1 MTEPTYRVRA
11 ASVQGVKHV
20 QNGINNQDAQQVH
33 EFAVPKWERTFRIG
47 FVSDGCSGIPAFS
60 RSEVG
65 ANLTV
70 TYCVARV
77 QQLILGGAELKEIP
91 LLLYHSLTSYLHAV
105 ASLTMPANVHWVYP
119 VNFSGSRAFRNDMSS
134 TDRFLFDYLMATVI
148 GYIDDG
154 TTLVTFRIGDG
165 VMIVNDDVI
174 IADEDD
180 APSYPALMRG
190 FKMKSYASE
199 EVGRLALATDGIEE
213 LLKLPGLGLPAQLF
227 DHNAQSPLGLKA
239 LLVSLCDRYPS
250 RVSDDLTVV
259 TRERIGGDQD
269 EELTGS

>member
-165 VMIVNDDVI
+165 VMIGGASGINGHITIGDGVQIAAMSGVVADIPAGEKYGGVPARPMRDFLRDMAEIAMRSSTRVQKKGGND
-174 IADEDD
+174 E
-180 APSYPALMRG
+180 
-190 FKMKSYASE
+190 
-199 EVGRLALATDGIEE
+199 
-213 LLKLPGLGLPAQLF
+213 
-227 DHNAQSPLGLKA
+227 
-239 LLVSLCDRYPS
+239 
-250 RVSDDLTVV
+250 
-259 TRERIGGDQD
+259 
-269 EELTGS
+269 